1 MSNLIVRS
9 DETTRNVE
17 QAVRER
23 YAAAAK
29 ATEPTLCCP
38 VQYDTRY
45 LEILPQELI
54 ERDYGCVKP
63 RPRSVGHHIPPAL
76 RGLFKPLQP
85 RRFVPPFRITEG
97 TNGKKTTKTPKL

>member
-29 ATEPTLCCP
+29 ATEPTLCCS
-38 VQYDTRY
+38 VHYDTRY
-45 LEILPQELI
+45 LEVLPQELI
-54 ERDYGCVKP
+54 DRSRLEGET
-63 RPRSVGHHIPPAL
+63 RSV
-76 RGLFKPLQP
+76 RGLQP
-85 RRFVPPFRITEG
+85 GRHIQGAMENRFGRRWSHVATGCP
-97 TNGKKTTKTPKL
+97 NGGVR